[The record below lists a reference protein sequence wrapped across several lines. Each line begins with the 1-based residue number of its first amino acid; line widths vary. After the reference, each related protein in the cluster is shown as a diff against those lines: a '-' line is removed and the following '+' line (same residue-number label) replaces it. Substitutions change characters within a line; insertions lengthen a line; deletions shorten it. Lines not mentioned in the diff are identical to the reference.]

1 MHRRLSVSGYFALF
15 MVIAIILL
23 ACFAPF
29 LTSYDPLQIDLSQRF
44 APMSHS
50 HWLGT
55 DHLGRDIFARLLYG
69 ARISLLSSVLI
80 LGLILVL
87 GIVVGGFS
95 GLIGGSIDQGIMR
108 LCDIFISFPTIILS
122 LFLVGIFG
130 AGLENVII
138 AIALTHWAWY
148 ARVIRSIVFGLKN
161 KEYFLTS
168 IVGGSSFIQ
177 CFKDNLWIPIF
188 SQCIVLMTM
197 DIGHMILHI
206 SALSFLGL
214 GVRAPTPEWGVMLA
228 DSKEFLWS
236 NPDLLIYPGVALFLT
251 VASFNL
257 LGDCLRDKFDTSI
270 KRDQN

>member
-1 MHRRLSVSGYFALF
+1 MRKNLSVLGYVALF
-15 MVIAIILL
+15 MVVLIIAL

-29 LTSYDPLQIDLSQRF
+29 LTPYDPLQIDLTHRF
-44 APMSHS
+44 APASSS

-55 DHLGRDIFARLLYG
+55 DHLGRDVLARLLYG
-69 ARISLLSSVLI
+69 ARVSLVSSILI
-80 LGLILVL
+80 LGLILLL
-87 GIVVGGFS
+87 GIVIGGFS
-95 GLIGGSIDQGIMR
+95 GMVGGSIDQAIMR
-108 LCDIFISFPTIILS
+108 ICDIFISFPTVILS
-122 LFLVGIFG
+122 LFLVGILG
-130 AGLENVII
+130 SGLENVIL

-148 ARVIRSIVFGLKN
+148 ARIIRSIVFGLKN

-168 IVGGSSFIQ
+168 IVGGSSFFQ
-177 CFKDNLWIPIF
+177 SFKDNLWVPIF
-188 SQCIVLMTM
+188 SQCLVLMTI

-214 GVRAPTPEWGVMLA
+214 GVRAPMPEWGVMLA

-236 NPDLLIYPGVALFLT
+236 HPELLIYPGIALFLT

-270 KRDQN
+270 KRD